1 MFLVSVSLIPQ
12 AKSRSDL
19 SLVSHGNDQKAELP
33 RAEHYFV
40 AHLHGNVQILIH
52 LDLPLHA
59 CADVVHRYVAL
70 LRAHRPEGLGILEPR
85 IVKLI
90 A

>member
-1 MFLVSVSLIPQ
+1 
-12 AKSRSDL
+12 
-19 SLVSHGNDQKAELP
+19 
-33 RAEHYFV
+33 
-40 AHLHGNVQILIH
+40 LIH